1 MREIKFKAYVR
12 RKGKIYEV
20 AYLNNTLV
28 SVIYETSEE
37 NDDGWSQSSKFK
49 DVELMQYTGFKDNN
63 EGDIYE
69 DDIIEHL
76 DGEYSFIGIVQY
88 SPFGWFVKTDED
100 NIPFEYFADDT
111 SWIADCNVIGNAYT
125 IDEKEYDDYCLKL
138 IKDIDTW
145 NSFTPYKGINLVKRR
160 EG

>member
-1 MREIKFKAYVR
+1 MREIKFKAYI
-12 RKGKIYEV
+12 KKKEKIYEV
-20 AYLNNTLV
+20 AYTNKTLE

-37 NDDGWSQSSKFK
+37 NDDGWPRSSHL
-49 DVELMQYTGFKDNN
+49 DDIELMQYTGFKDNN
-63 EGDIYE
+63 EVDIYE

-111 SWIADCNVIGNAYT
+111 SWIADCKVIGNAYT
-125 IDEKEYDDYCLKL
+125 IDEKEYDDYCLKM
-138 IKDIDTW
+138 IKDIDIW

-160 EG
+160 EE

>member
-1 MREIKFKAYVR
+1 MREIKFKAYIKR
-12 RKGKIYEV
+12 EKKICEV
-20 AYLNNTLV
+20 SYLNNNNNFATLDV
-28 SVIYETSEE
+28 DEE
-37 NDDGWSQSSKFK
+37 YDGVWTTNIRLK
-49 DVELMQYTGFKDNN
+49 DVALMQYTGFKDNN
-63 EGDIYE
+63 KVEIYE

-111 SWIADCNVIGNAYT
+111 SWIADCKVIGNAYT
-125 IDEKEYDDYCLKL
+125 IDEKEYDDYCLKM

-145 NSFTPYKGINLVKRR
+145 NSFTPYKGINLVKKR